1 MKFLIVFL
9 FLLGCSHTKQKQDE
23 PKVKQLSC
31 PQPEK
36 VNLTNF
42 PWNDHDDRIL
52 NGLVNGG
59 CERKW
64 KELPCV
70 ITLVKKGEQDY
81 HVICGT
87 ER

>member
-1 MKFLIVFL
+1 MKYLVL
-9 FLLGCSHTKQKQDE
+9 ALLLGCSSTQHKQQTPVE
-23 PKVKQLSC
+23 KQLSC

-42 PWNDHDDRIL
+42 AWNDHDDRIL
-52 NGLVNGG
+52 KGLVDGG
-59 CERKW
+59 CKRKW